1 MKIVF
6 AEPIGVSSELLR
18 NTKMLF
24 NKLGHEF
31 RFYEDRNEEPD
42 EVIKRAKDSE
52 ILVLSNIPLSKNIL
66 EACPDLKMINV
77 AFTGT
82 DHIDTE
88 FCKAQGITVCNA
100 AGYSTNAV
108 SELTVGMA
116 IALLRNIVQMDA
128 NTRIPGGRNNYM
140 GTELFGKTVG
150 IIGTGA
156 IGTAVAKLFVA
167 FGCRV
172 LAFSRTQKEIKGV
185 EFVSPEKLLIESDI
199 VSIHVPSNS
208 ETKNFIDARSLSYM
222 KRSAVLINTARGAVV
237 DYQALANMLKEGK
250 IAGAAIDIYE
260 VEPPLPAN
268 HPLLEAPSTILLPH
282 IAYATKEAIMKRFD
296 IINENIFSFM
306 KGEVQNRVV

>member
-6 AEPIGVSSELLR
+6 AEPIGASSELLEK
-18 NTKMLF
+18 TKSLF

-31 RFYEDRNEEPD
+31 RFYDNRNEAQD
-42 EVIKRAKDSE
+42 EIIMRAKDSE
-52 ILVLSNIPLSKNIL
+52 ILVLSNIPIRKKIIES
-66 EACPDLKMINV
+66 CPDLKMINV

-82 DHIDTE
+82 DHIDIDC
-88 FCKAQGITVCNA
+88 CKSRGIIVCNA

-108 SELTVGMA
+108 SELTIGMA
-116 IALLRNIVQMDA
+116 IALLRNVVTMDS
-128 NTRIPGGRNNYM
+128 NTRIPGTRDNYV
-140 GTELFGKTVG
+140 GTELYGKTVG

-156 IGTAVAKLFVA
+156 IGTAVANLFVA

-185 EFVSPEKLLIESDI
+185 EFVSPEKLLTESDI

-222 KRSAVLINTARGAVV
+222 KKGAVLINTARGAVV
-237 DYQALANMLKEGK
+237 DYQALAQMLKENK

-260 VEPPLPAN
+260 TEPPLPAN
-268 HPLLEAPSTILLPH
+268 HPLLNAPSTILLPH
-282 IAYATKEAIMKRFD
+282 IAYATKEAMMKRFD
-296 IINENIFSFM
+296 IINENIFSFL
-306 KGEVQNRVV
+306 KGNVQNRVV